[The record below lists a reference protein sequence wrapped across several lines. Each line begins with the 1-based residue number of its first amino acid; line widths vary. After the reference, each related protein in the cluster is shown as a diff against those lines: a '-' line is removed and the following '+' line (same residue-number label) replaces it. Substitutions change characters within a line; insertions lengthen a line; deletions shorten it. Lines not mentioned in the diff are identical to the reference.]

1 VPILKVLHADVQ
13 ETACATPVQANIF
26 VPEPQQHQP
35 MVQPSIPNDVAASQA
50 APDGIALPKDQ
61 LNPSFLD
68 PQQPSPVV
76 TPDQLLER
84 PGCDSQQA
92 GILVIMQQPDSS
104 LADQVQTST
113 SLVPADD
120 HSPATTRPAVFADL
134 PSNSSDMLVNS
145 PNGRGVSSISK
156 PPRAAQSKGSPAS
169 NAAATA
175 SEQQSPPAEPAAAT
189 ASEQQSPPAE
199 PAAATASEQQSP
211 PAQPAAA
218 MASEQQSPPAEPA
231 AATASEQQS
240 PPAEPAAATASEQHS
255 PPAEPAAATASEQQS
270 PPAEPAAAGL
280 VSSAQANCAFGS
292 SAMPTSSNL
301 CAALPP
307 GIAALADKLASSQG
321 DLESALLG
329 PLATE
334 VTLAAQGVRTT
345 KLSSALAS
353 AA

>member
-1 VPILKVLHADVQ
+1 MPILKVLHADVQ

-35 MVQPSIPNDVAASQA
+35 RVQPSVPNNVAASQA
-50 APDGIALPKDQ
+50 VPDGIALPKHQ

-189 ASEQQSPPAE
+189 ASEQ
-199 PAAATASEQQSP
+199 
-211 PAQPAAA
+211 
-218 MASEQQSPPAEPA
+218 
-231 AATASEQQS
+231 
-240 PPAEPAAATASEQHS
+240 HS

>member
-1 VPILKVLHADVQ
+1 MPILKVLHADVQ

-35 MVQPSIPNDVAASQA
+35 RVQPSVPNDVAASQA
-50 APDGIALPKDQ
+50 VPDGIALPKHQ

-240 PPAEPAAATASEQHS
+240 PPAEPAAATASEQ
-255 PPAEPAAATASEQQS
+255 QS
-270 PPAEPAAAGL
+270 PPAEPAAARPRR
-280 VSSAQANCAFGS
+280 V
-292 SAMPTSSNL
+292 
-301 CAALPP
+301 
-307 GIAALADKLASSQG
+307 
-321 DLESALLG
+321 
-329 PLATE
+329 PL
-334 VTLAAQGVRTT
+334 LAAAAGRGTSQLRVWILCHAYKQQSVRCFTPWHCC
-345 KLSSALAS
+345 SC
-353 AA
+353 

>member
-1 VPILKVLHADVQ
+1 MPILKVLHADVQ

-35 MVQPSIPNDVAASQA
+35 RVQPSVPNDVAASQA
-50 APDGIALPKDQ
+50 VPDGIALPKHQ

-113 SLVPADD
+113 SLVLADD
-120 HSPATTRPAVFADL
+120 HSPATARPAVFADL
-134 PSNSSDMLVNS
+134 PSNGSDMLVNS

-199 PAAATASEQQSP
+199 PAAATASEQ
-211 PAQPAAA
+211 
-218 MASEQQSPPAEPA
+218 
-231 AATASEQQS
+231 
-240 PPAEPAAATASEQHS
+240 HS

-280 VSSAQANCAFGS
+280 VSTAQANCAFGS

>member
-1 VPILKVLHADVQ
+1 MPILKVLHADVQ

-35 MVQPSIPNDVAASQA
+35 RVQPSVPNHVAASQA
-50 APDGIALPKDQ
+50 VPDGIALPKHQ

-120 HSPATTRPAVFADL
+120 HSPATIRPAVFADL

-240 PPAEPAAATASEQHS
+240 PPAEPAAATASEQ
-255 PPAEPAAATASEQQS
+255 QS

-334 VTLAAQGVRTT
+334 VTLVAQGVRTT

>member
-1 VPILKVLHADVQ
+1 MPILKVLHADVQ

-35 MVQPSIPNDVAASQA
+35 RVQPSIPKDVAASQA
-50 APDGIALPKDQ
+50 APAGIALPKYQ

-134 PSNSSDMLVNS
+134 PSNGSDMLVNS

-169 NAAATA
+169 NAAAT
-175 SEQQSPPAEPAAAT
+175 
-189 ASEQQSPPAE
+189 
-199 PAAATASEQQSP
+199 
-211 PAQPAAA
+211 
-218 MASEQQSPPAEPA
+218 ASEQQSPPAEPA

>member
-1 VPILKVLHADVQ
+1 MPILKVLHADVQ

-35 MVQPSIPNDVAASQA
+35 RVQPSVPNNVAASQA
-50 APDGIALPKDQ
+50 VPDGIALPKHQ

-189 ASEQQSPPAE
+189 ASEQ
-199 PAAATASEQQSP
+199 
-211 PAQPAAA
+211 
-218 MASEQQSPPAEPA
+218 
-231 AATASEQQS
+231 
-240 PPAEPAAATASEQHS
+240 HS

-280 VSSAQANCAFGS
+280 VSTAQANCAFGS

>member
-1 VPILKVLHADVQ
+1 MPILKVLHADVQ

-35 MVQPSIPNDVAASQA
+35 RVQPSIPKDVAASQA
-50 APDGIALPKDQ
+50 APAGIALPKYQ

-92 GILVIMQQPDSS
+92 RTLVIMQQPDSS
-104 LADQVQTST
+104 LADQMQTRT

-120 HSPATTRPAVFADL
+120 HSPATARPAVFADL
-134 PSNSSDMLVNS
+134 PSSGSDMLVNS
-145 PNGRGVSSISK
+145 PNGCGVSSISK
-156 PPRAAQSKGSPAS
+156 PPGAAQSKGSPAT
-169 NAAATA
+169 NAAAAAATV
-175 SEQQSPPAEPAAAT
+175 SEQQ
-189 ASEQQSPPAE
+189 
-199 PAAATASEQQSP
+199 
-211 PAQPAAA
+211 
-218 MASEQQSPPAEPA
+218 
-231 AATASEQQS
+231 
-240 PPAEPAAATASEQHS
+240 S

-280 VSSAQANCAFGS
+280 VSSAQANSAFGS
-292 SAMPTSSNL
+292 SAMPISSKL

-307 GIAALADKLASSQG
+307 GIVALADKLASSQG
-321 DLESALLG
+321 DLESAFLR

-334 VTLAAQGVRTT
+334 VTLAAQRVRTT
-345 KLSSALAS
+345 LSSASAS

>member
-35 MVQPSIPNDVAASQA
+35 RVQPSVPNDVAASQA
-50 APDGIALPKDQ
+50 VPDGIALPKHQ

-113 SLVPADD
+113 SLVLADD

-189 ASEQQSPPAE
+189 ASEQQ
-199 PAAATASEQQSP
+199 
-211 PAQPAAA
+211 
-218 MASEQQSPPAEPA
+218 
-231 AATASEQQS
+231 
-240 PPAEPAAATASEQHS
+240 S

>member
-1 VPILKVLHADVQ
+1 MPILKVLHADVQ

-35 MVQPSIPNDVAASQA
+35 RVQPSVPNDVAASQA
-50 APDGIALPKDQ
+50 VPDGIALPKHQ

-199 PAAATASEQQSP
+199 PAAATASEQ
-211 PAQPAAA
+211 
-218 MASEQQSPPAEPA
+218 
-231 AATASEQQS
+231 
-240 PPAEPAAATASEQHS
+240 HS

>member
-35 MVQPSIPNDVAASQA
+35 RVQPSVPNDVAASQA
-50 APDGIALPKDQ
+50 VPDGIALPKHQ

-199 PAAATASEQQSP
+199 PAAATASEQ
-211 PAQPAAA
+211 
-218 MASEQQSPPAEPA
+218 
-231 AATASEQQS
+231 
-240 PPAEPAAATASEQHS
+240 HS